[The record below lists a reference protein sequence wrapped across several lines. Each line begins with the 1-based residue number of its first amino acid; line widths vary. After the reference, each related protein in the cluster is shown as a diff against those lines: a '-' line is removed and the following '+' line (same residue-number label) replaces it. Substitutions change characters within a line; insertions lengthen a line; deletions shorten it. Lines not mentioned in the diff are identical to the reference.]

1 MEMLNIT
8 WDNIFDIVKVWGVVV
23 GFCWTALKGWKAYL
37 ESEVQKAK
45 EKSVG
50 EAALKRVD
58 ADIKLIEEEMEK
70 MRVSTSE
77 YGVLKILVEK
87 LRDDY
92 KFIMERLFPIKPI
105 Q

>member
-1 MEMLNIT
+1 MLTIT
-8 WDNIFDIVKVWGVVV
+8 WDNIFDLARVWGA
-23 GFCWTALKGWKAYL
+23 TAMVMFGLYKAWLAYL
-37 ESEVQKAK
+37 DTEIKKAK

-58 ADIKLIEEEMEK
+58 ADIDLIEKEINTIRE
-70 MRVSTSE
+70 STSD
-77 YGVLKILVEK
+77 YAVLKILVEK